1 MGANE
6 DDRWIGGQEGATGG
20 GGRAG
25 MARHTPALTTSS
37 RGTSIRAPPVATAAP
52 PTGFTFMFASQH
64 EKKKFPKKLNFP
76 QSSRSQKKNQT
87 AILPLRLERS
97 TLPFCTKFKLSGVR

>member
-1 MGANE
+1 M
-6 DDRWIGGQEGATGG
+6 
-20 GGRAG
+20 
-25 MARHTPALTTSS
+25 MARYTPALTTSS

-76 QSSRSQKKNQT
+76 QSSRSQKK
-87 AILPLRLERS
+87 IRRLQFYHGHWNGVYP
-97 TLPFCTKFKLSGVR
+97 PFLYQI